1 MSTVESMST
10 TERFLQ
16 YVAFDT
22 QSVRESTTAPSAE
35 KELALAAFLV
45 DELKALGVE
54 DARIGEGGVVYGSIP
69 ATPGCEAN
77 PAIGFIA
84 HMDTSPDAP
93 GANARP
99 QIVRYDGGDVTLN
112 VEKNIVF
119 SVGQFPDILKYK
131 GQDVIFTDGTTL
143 LGADDKAG
151 IAEIMQMVAWIKT
164 HPEVPHA
171 RLCIGFTPDEEVAR
185 GTENFDIPLFGAA
198 YAYTF
203 DGGEIGTLESE
214 NFNAGTALVTIRGVG
229 VHPGLSKGKMVNSV
243 RYAARLIDRLP
254 IDQAPETTE
263 GHEGFLHPNMAKGT
277 VVESVV
283 RILVRDHDRAL
294 YEEKKAFLVKLVD
307 EMSAEFPE
315 AKFSLE
321 IKDSYENMKPYL
333 DKAPK
338 VLEIVR
344 AAYRACGMEPQE
356 EPIRGGTD
364 GARLSV
370 RGLPCPNV
378 FTGGMNFHGVY
389 ECIPVKSLD
398 KGAEVAVMLAKKSAE
413 VTSIQ

>member
-22 QSVRESTTAPSAE
+22 QSVRESTTTPSAE

-93 GANARP
+93 GADARP
-99 QIVRYDGGDVTLN
+99 QIVRYD
-112 VEKNIVF
+112 
-119 SVGQFPDILKYK
+119 

-413 VTSIQ
+413 VTSLQ

>member
-54 DARIGEGGVVYGSIP
+54 DARIGEGGVVYGSIS

-99 QIVRYDGGDVTLN
+99 QIVRY
-112 VEKNIVF
+112 
-119 SVGQFPDILKYK
+119 
-131 GQDVIFTDGTTL
+131 
-143 LGADDKAG
+143 
-151 IAEIMQMVAWIKT
+151 
-164 HPEVPHA
+164 
-171 RLCIGFTPDEEVAR
+171 
-185 GTENFDIPLFGAA
+185 
-198 YAYTF
+198 

-413 VTSIQ
+413 VTSLQ